1 MFLSIGMLKQKYFLA
16 DIFILSAEKQPIKL
30 SWRKIE
36 CLLYSTFLLSMFCV
50 LAFAQGKQIT
60 GVIKDGTGE
69 PMIGVNVLVKGT
81 TNGTITD
88 FDGKFA
94 ISDVKNSDV
103 LTITYVG
110 YVQQSI
116 PVGNQTTF
124 NIILKEDTETLDEVV
139 VIGYGT
145 VKKRDLTGSVA
156 SVSNE
161 TLTANPVSDVSQALQ
176 GKLAGVSV
184 VSQDGR
190 PGAEVSIRVRGG
202 GSITQSNDPLFIVDG
217 FPVSSIS
224 DIPADQIETIDVLK
238 DASST
243 AIYGARGA
251 NGVILVTTKGAKT
264 DKLSVTYNGYVQ
276 TKAAAKTLDPLSAQ
290 DYVKYQWAYADALE
304 RTGGAVSADG
314 VAKYFG
320 LGAAYGNHFADYA
333 NVDVHDWTDD
343 VLRNAIAHTHNLSIS
358 GGSEKTKF
366 VLNVNYLND
375 EGIKINSG
383 YNRFNTSLKLN
394 QELLKNLKLDVD
406 IRYSEDQTTGKE
418 SSTNGKGSLL
428 SGAYRWRP
436 IDNPLGDPNAF
447 GGFGLGADNVDA
459 SYGSPVDWTNDV
471 QNIARKQRVR
481 SIAALSWDIIEG
493 LTLRAEVGAG
503 RNWGETKYYESGLTQ
518 GHKVAKLTRSEGYN
532 LRNVNTLN
540 YQVQGLS
547 DKHSLSFLLGQETI
561 VSKSN
566 STEIEG
572 HGYPAGFDFDQAF
585 GMIDQTDKSLAKD
598 KFSNSIGTPDKTV
611 SFFARANYSLLDRYL
626 LTVTFR
632 ADGSSKFAPN
642 HRWGYFPA
650 GALAWRLSDE
660 SFMEGTRSWLDNLKL
675 RLSYGMAGAD
685 NIDASLWRETWESTT
700 VTFNGQTYSGYKPS
714 GMLSNPDLKWETTIS
729 RNIGLDFGFFNN
741 RLSGTIDAYWNTTK
755 DLLMCIPIDET
766 TGYSYQYQ
774 NIGQTSN
781 KGIEIALNYDILRT
795 KDFTLGV
802 SATYNYNHNNIDE
815 LADNI
820 IAQYGS
826 QWASSATTPTYDYE
840 FREGKPVGL
849 IRGYICDGYY
859 TTADFNYDPATKTY
873 TLKPGVADLG
883 NQVGNY
889 PSHYNLPEGQKAFPG
904 AVKLRD
910 LDGNGVADTEDVAD
924 LGEIT
929 HPHTGGF
936 NLNMTWKD
944 IDFSAGFAW
953 AAGGHVYNV
962 NSLINMCGNKDTGA
976 GANKLEFIS
985 DCYQIYDIQ
994 NGELVPVVEPDALDA
1009 LNTGAKYGVPYMENG
1024 TVLSTFVEDA
1034 SFLRLNTLTVGYTFP
1049 KAWTKKIGMQRARVY
1064 ATAGNLFTITGY
1076 SGIDPEVNADPNK
1089 STTAA
1094 NTGNYPLLG
1103 MDYGTYPRARTFTF
1117 GVNITF

>member
-1 MFLSIGMLKQKYFLA
+1 MN
-16 DIFILSAEKQPIKL
+16 
-30 SWRKIE
+30 R
-36 CLLYSTFLLSMFCV
+36 LLLLRRVYSTFLLSMFCV

-116 PVGNQTTF
+116 PVGNQTSF

-304 RTGGAVSADG
+304 RTGGAISADG

-343 VLRNAIAHTHNLSIS
+343 MLRNAIAHTHNLSIS

-447 GGFGLGADNVDA
+447 GGFGLGADNVDT

-503 RNWGETKYYESGLTQ
+503 RNWGETKYYENGLTQ

-962 NSLINMCGNKDTGA
+962 NSLINM
-976 GANKLEFIS
+976 
-985 DCYQIYDIQ
+985 Y
-994 NGELVPVVEPDALDA
+994 
-1009 LNTGAKYGVPYMENG
+1009 
-1024 TVLSTFVEDA
+1024 
-1034 SFLRLNTLTVGYTFP
+1034 
-1049 KAWTKKIGMQRARVY
+1049 
-1064 ATAGNLFTITGY
+1064 GNLNSAT
-1076 SGIDPEVNADPNK
+1076 
-1089 STTAA
+1089 
-1094 NTGNYPLLG
+1094 LL
-1103 MDYGTYPRARTFTF
+1103 
-1117 GVNITF
+1117 

>member
-1 MFLSIGMLKQKYFLA
+1 M
-16 DIFILSAEKQPIKL
+16 
-30 SWRKIE
+30 
-36 CLLYSTFLLSMFCV
+36 
-50 LAFAQGKQIT
+50 
-60 GVIKDGTGE
+60 
-69 PMIGVNVLVKGT
+69 
-81 TNGTITD
+81 
-88 FDGKFA
+88 
-94 ISDVKNSDV
+94 
-103 LTITYVG
+103 
-110 YVQQSI
+110 
-116 PVGNQTTF
+116 
-124 NIILKEDTETLDEVV
+124 
-139 VIGYGT
+139 
-145 VKKRDLTGSVA
+145 
-156 SVSNE
+156 
-161 TLTANPVSDVSQALQ
+161 
-176 GKLAGVSV
+176 
-184 VSQDGR
+184 
-190 PGAEVSIRVRGG
+190 
-202 GSITQSNDPLFIVDG
+202 
-217 FPVSSIS
+217 
-224 DIPADQIETIDVLK
+224 
-238 DASST
+238 
-243 AIYGARGA
+243 
-251 NGVILVTTKGAKT
+251 
-264 DKLSVTYNGYVQ
+264 
-276 TKAAAKTLDPLSAQ
+276 
-290 DYVKYQWAYADALE
+290 
-304 RTGGAVSADG
+304 
-314 VAKYFG
+314 
-320 LGAAYGNHFADYA
+320 
-333 NVDVHDWTDD
+333 
-343 VLRNAIAHTHNLSIS
+343 
-358 GGSEKTKF
+358 
-366 VLNVNYLND
+366 
-375 EGIKINSG
+375 
-383 YNRFNTSLKLN
+383 
-394 QELLKNLKLDVD
+394 
-406 IRYSEDQTTGKE
+406 
-418 SSTNGKGSLL
+418 
-428 SGAYRWRP
+428 
-436 IDNPLGDPNAF
+436 
-447 GGFGLGADNVDA
+447 
-459 SYGSPVDWTNDV
+459 
-471 QNIARKQRVR
+471 
-481 SIAALSWDIIEG
+481 
-493 LTLRAEVGAG
+493 
-503 RNWGETKYYESGLTQ
+503 
-518 GHKVAKLTRSEGYN
+518 
-532 LRNVNTLN
+532 
-540 YQVQGLS
+540 
-547 DKHSLSFLLGQETI
+547 
-561 VSKSN
+561 
-566 STEIEG
+566 
-572 HGYPAGFDFDQAF
+572 
-585 GMIDQTDKSLAKD
+585 
-598 KFSNSIGTPDKTV
+598 
-611 SFFARANYSLLDRYL
+611 LDRYL

-826 QWASSATTPTYDYE
+826 QWAFNSTTPTYDYE
-840 FREGKPVGL
+840 FREGKSVGL

-859 TTADFNYDPATKTY
+859 TTADFNYDPATQMY

-883 NQVGNY
+883 TQVGNY
-889 PSHYNLPEGQKAFPG
+889 PNHYNLPEGQVAFPG
-904 AVKLRD
+904 AIKLRD
-910 LDGNGVADTEDVAD
+910 LDGNGVAGTEDVAD

-962 NSLINMCGNKDTGA
+962 NSLINMYGQKDIA
-976 GANKLEFIS
+976 LGANKLEFIS

-994 NGELVPVVEPDALDA
+994 NGELVRVVEPDALDA

-1034 SFLRLNTLTVGYTFP
+1034 SFLRLNTLTIGYTFP

>member
-1 MFLSIGMLKQKYFLA
+1 MN
-16 DIFILSAEKQPIKL
+16 
-30 SWRKIE
+30 R
-36 CLLYSTFLLSMFCV
+36 LLLLRRVYSTFLLSMFCV

-116 PVGNQTTF
+116 PVGNQTSF

-343 VLRNAIAHTHNLSIS
+343 MLRNAIAHTHNLSIS

-366 VLNVNYLND
+366 GLNVNYLND

-447 GGFGLGADNVDA
+447 GGFGLGADNVDT

-503 RNWGETKYYESGLTQ
+503 RNWGETKYYENGLTQ

-795 KDFTLGV
+795 KDFTFGV

-962 NSLINMCGNKDTGA
+962 NSLINMYGNKDTGA

>member
-1 MFLSIGMLKQKYFLA
+1 
-16 DIFILSAEKQPIKL
+16 
-30 SWRKIE
+30 
-36 CLLYSTFLLSMFCV
+36 MFCV

-116 PVGNQTTF
+116 PVGNQTSF

-184 VSQDGR
+184 TSQDGR

-290 DYVKYQWAYADALE
+290 DYVKYQWAYADALS
-304 RTGGAVSADG
+304 GNGDG

-343 VLRNAIAHTHNLSIS
+343 MLRNAIAHTHNLSIS

-436 IDNPLGDPNAF
+436 IDNPLGDPNALS
-447 GGFGLGADNVDA
+447 GFAMGADNIDA
-459 SYGSPVDWTNDV
+459 AYGSPVDWTNDV

-503 RNWGETKYYESGLTQ
+503 RNWGETKYYENGLTQ

-826 QWASSATTPTYDYE
+826 QWASNSTTPTYDYE
-840 FREGKPVGL
+840 FREGKSVGL

-859 TTADFNYDPATKTY
+859 TTADFNYDPATQMY

-883 NQVGNY
+883 TQVGNY
-889 PSHYNLPEGQKAFPG
+889 PNHYNLPEGQVAFPG
-904 AVKLRD
+904 AIKLRD
-910 LDGNGVADTEDVAD
+910 LDGNGVAGTEDVAD

-962 NSLINMCGNKDTGA
+962 NSLINMYGQKDIA
-976 GANKLEFIS
+976 LGANKLEFIS

-994 NGELVPVVEPDALDA
+994 NGELVRVVEPDALDA

-1034 SFLRLNTLTVGYTFP
+1034 SFLRLNTLTIGYTFP
-1049 KAWTKKIGMQRARVY
+1049 KAWTKKISMQRARVY

>member
-1 MFLSIGMLKQKYFLA
+1 MN
-16 DIFILSAEKQPIKL
+16 
-30 SWRKIE
+30 R
-36 CLLYSTFLLSMFCV
+36 LLLLRRVYSTFLLSMFCV

-116 PVGNQTTF
+116 PVGNQTSF

-184 VSQDGR
+184 TSQDGR

-290 DYVKYQWAYADALE
+290 DYVKYQWAYADALS
-304 RTGGAVSADG
+304 GNGDG

-343 VLRNAIAHTHNLSIS
+343 MLRNAIAHTHNLSIS

-436 IDNPLGDPNAF
+436 IDNPLGDPNALS
-447 GGFGLGADNVDA
+447 GFAMGADNIDA
-459 SYGSPVDWTNDV
+459 AYGSPVDWTNDV

-503 RNWGETKYYESGLTQ
+503 RNWGETKYYENGLTQ

-826 QWASSATTPTYDYE
+826 QWASNSTTPTYDYE
-840 FREGKPVGL
+840 FREGKSVGL

-859 TTADFNYDPATKTY
+859 TTADFNYDPATQMY

-883 NQVGNY
+883 TQVGNY
-889 PSHYNLPEGQKAFPG
+889 PNHYNLPEGQVAFPG
-904 AVKLRD
+904 AIKLRD
-910 LDGNGVADTEDVAD
+910 LDGNGVAGTEDVAD

-962 NSLINMCGNKDTGA
+962 NSLINMYGQKDIA
-976 GANKLEFIS
+976 LGANKLEFIS

-994 NGELVPVVEPDALDA
+994 NGELVRVVEPDALDA

-1034 SFLRLNTLTVGYTFP
+1034 SFLRLNTLTIGYTFP
-1049 KAWTKKIGMQRARVY
+1049 KAWTQKIGMQRARVY

>member
-1 MFLSIGMLKQKYFLA
+1 MN
-16 DIFILSAEKQPIKL
+16 
-30 SWRKIE
+30 R
-36 CLLYSTFLLSMFCV
+36 LLLLRRVYSTFLLSMFCV

-116 PVGNQTTF
+116 PVGNQTSF

-184 VSQDGR
+184 TSQDGR

-290 DYVKYQWAYADALE
+290 DYVKYQWAYADALS
-304 RTGGAVSADG
+304 GNGDG

-343 VLRNAIAHTHNLSIS
+343 MLRNAIAHTHNLSIS

-436 IDNPLGDPNAF
+436 IDNPLGDPNALS
-447 GGFGLGADNVDA
+447 GFAMGADNIDA
-459 SYGSPVDWTNDV
+459 AYGSPVDWTNDV

-503 RNWGETKYYESGLTQ
+503 RNWGETKYYENGLTQ

-826 QWASSATTPTYDYE
+826 QWASNSTTPTYDYE
-840 FREGKPVGL
+840 FREGKSVGL

-859 TTADFNYDPATKTY
+859 TTADFNYDPATQMY

-883 NQVGNY
+883 TQVGNY
-889 PSHYNLPEGQKAFPG
+889 PNHYNLPEGQVAFPG
-904 AVKLRD
+904 AIKLRD
-910 LDGNGVADTEDVAD
+910 LDGNGVAGTEDVAD

-936 NLNMTWKD
+936 NLNMTCKD

-962 NSLINMCGNKDTGA
+962 NSLINMYGQKDIA
-976 GANKLEFIS
+976 LGANKLEFIS

-994 NGELVPVVEPDALDA
+994 NGELVRVVEPDALDA

-1034 SFLRLNTLTVGYTFP
+1034 SFLRLNTLTIGYTFP

>member
-1 MFLSIGMLKQKYFLA
+1 MNRLLLLK
-16 DIFILSAEKQPIKL
+16 
-30 SWRKIE
+30 RV
-36 CLLYSTFLLSMFCV
+36 YSTFLLSMLCV
-50 LAFAQGKQIT
+50 LAFAQGKQIS
-60 GVIKDGTGE
+60 GIIKDSAGE

-88 FDGKFA
+88 FDGKFV
-94 ISDVKNSDV
+94 IQDVKDSDV
-103 LTITYVG
+103 LTVTYVG
-110 YVQQSI
+110 YVSQSI
-116 PVGNQTTF
+116 AVGNKSSF
-124 NIILKEDTETLDEVV
+124 NIILKEDTEALDEVV

-145 VKKRDLTGSVA
+145 VKKRDLTGSVS
-156 SVSNE
+156 SVNNE

-224 DIPADQIETIDVLK
+224 DVPADQIESIDVLK

-264 DKLSVTYNGYVQ
+264 DRLSVTYNGYIQ
-276 TKAAAKTLDPLSAQ
+276 TKSAAKTLEPLGAQ

-314 VAKYFG
+314 VAQYFG
-320 LGAAYGNHFADYA
+320 LGSAYGNHYADYA
-333 NVDVHDWTDD
+333 NVGVHDWTDD
-343 VLRNAIAHTHNLSIS
+343 LLRNAIAHTHNLSIS

-436 IDNPLGDPNAF
+436 IDNPLGDANAF
-447 GGFGLGADNVDA
+447 GGFGLGADNIDMG
-459 SYGSPVDWTNDV
+459 YGTPVDWTNDM
-471 QNIARKQRVR
+471 QNIARKQRLR
-481 SIAALSWDIIEG
+481 GIAALSWDIIDG
-493 LTLRAEVGAG
+493 LTLRAEVGGG
-503 RNWGETKYYESGLTQ
+503 RNWGETKYYENGLTQ

-540 YQVQGLS
+540 YQVQGLG
-547 DKHSLSFLLGQETI
+547 DDHDLSFLLGQETI

-572 HGYPAGFDFDQAF
+572 HGYPDGFDFDQTF
-585 GMIDQTDKSLAKD
+585 GMIDQTDKTLAKD
-598 KFSNSIGTPDKTV
+598 KFSNTIGTPDKTV

-650 GALAWRLSDE
+650 GALAWRISDE
-660 SFMEGTRSWLDNLKL
+660 AFMEGTRNWLDNLKL

-685 NIDASLWRETWESTT
+685 NIDSSLWRETWESTT
-700 VTFNGQTYSGYKPS
+700 VTFNGQNYSGYKPN

-729 RNIGLDFGFFNN
+729 RNIGLDFGFFSN

-781 KGIEIALNYDILRT
+781 KGIEIALNYDIVRT
-795 KDFTLGV
+795 KDFTFGI

-849 IRGYICDGYY
+849 IRGYICDGFY
-859 TTADFNYDPATKTY
+859 TTADFNYDPATQMY

-904 AVKLRD
+904 AIKLRD
-910 LDGNGVADTEDVAD
+910 LDGNGVADTDDVTD
-924 LGEIT
+924 LGEIA
-929 HPHTGGF
+929 HPHTGGV
-936 NLNMTWKD
+936 NLNMTWKN

-962 NSLINMCGNKDTGA
+962 NSLINMYGNKDTGA
-976 GANKLEFIS
+976 GANKLAFVK

-994 NGELVPVVEPDALDA
+994 NGELVPVVDPDALDA
-1009 LNTGAKYGVPYMENG
+1009 LNAGAKYGVPYMENG
-1024 TVLSTFVEDA
+1024 TVLSTFVENA
-1034 SFLRLNTLTVGYTFP
+1034 SFLRLNTLTIGYTFP
-1049 KAWTKKIGMQRARVY
+1049 KAWTQKIGMQRARIY

-1117 GVNITF
+1117 GVNISF

>member
-1 MFLSIGMLKQKYFLA
+1 MN
-16 DIFILSAEKQPIKL
+16 
-30 SWRKIE
+30 R
-36 CLLYSTFLLSMFCV
+36 LLLLRRVYSTFLLSMFCV

-116 PVGNQTTF
+116 PVGNQTSF

-290 DYVKYQWAYADALE
+290 DYVKYQWAYADALS
-304 RTGGAVSADG
+304 GNGDG

-343 VLRNAIAHTHNLSIS
+343 MLRNAIAHTHNLSIS

-436 IDNPLGDPNAF
+436 IDNPLGDPNALS
-447 GGFGLGADNVDA
+447 GFAMGADNIDA
-459 SYGSPVDWTNDV
+459 AYGSPVDWTNDV

-503 RNWGETKYYESGLTQ
+503 RNWGETKYYENGLTQ

-826 QWASSATTPTYDYE
+826 QWASNSTTPTYDYE
-840 FREGKPVGL
+840 FREGKSVGL

-859 TTADFNYDPATKTY
+859 TTADFNYDPATQMY

-883 NQVGNY
+883 TQVGSY
-889 PSHYNLPEGQKAFPG
+889 PNHYNLPEGQVAFPG
-904 AVKLRD
+904 AIKLRD
-910 LDGNGVADTEDVAD
+910 LDGNGVAGTEDVAD

-962 NSLINMCGNKDTGA
+962 NSLINMYGQKDIA
-976 GANKLEFIS
+976 LGANKLEFIS

-994 NGELVPVVEPDALDA
+994 NGELVRVVEPDALDA

-1034 SFLRLNTLTVGYTFP
+1034 SFLRLNTLTIGYTFP

>member
-1 MFLSIGMLKQKYFLA
+1 MN
-16 DIFILSAEKQPIKL
+16 
-30 SWRKIE
+30 R
-36 CLLYSTFLLSMFCV
+36 LLLLRRVYSTFLLSMFCV

-333 NVDVHDWTDD
+333 NVGVHDWTDD

-910 LDGNGVADTEDVAD
+910 LDGSNGVADTEDVAD

-962 NSLINMCGNKDTGA
+962 NSLINMYGNKDTGA

>member
-1 MFLSIGMLKQKYFLA
+1 MN
-16 DIFILSAEKQPIKL
+16 
-30 SWRKIE
+30 R
-36 CLLYSTFLLSMFCV
+36 LLLLRRVYSTFLLSMFCV

-116 PVGNQTTF
+116 PVGNQTSF

-343 VLRNAIAHTHNLSIS
+343 MLRNAIAHTHNLSIS

-447 GGFGLGADNVDA
+447 GGFGLGADNVDT

-503 RNWGETKYYESGLTQ
+503 RNWGETKYYENGLTQ

-910 LDGNGVADTEDVAD
+910 LDGNGNGVADTEDVAD

-962 NSLINMCGNKDTGA
+962 NSLINMYGNKDTGA

>member
-1 MFLSIGMLKQKYFLA
+1 MN
-16 DIFILSAEKQPIKL
+16 
-30 SWRKIE
+30 R
-36 CLLYSTFLLSMFCV
+36 LLLLRRVYSTFLLSMFCV

-116 PVGNQTTF
+116 PVGNQTSF

-343 VLRNAIAHTHNLSIS
+343 MLRNAIAHTHNLSIS

-447 GGFGLGADNVDA
+447 GGFGLGADNVDT

-503 RNWGETKYYESGLTQ
+503 RNWGETKYYENGLTQ

-910 LDGNGVADTEDVAD
+910 LDGGNGVADTEDVAD

-962 NSLINMCGNKDTGA
+962 NSLINMYGNKDTGA

>member
-1 MFLSIGMLKQKYFLA
+1 MNRLLLLK
-16 DIFILSAEKQPIKL
+16 
-30 SWRKIE
+30 RV
-36 CLLYSTFLLSMFCV
+36 YSTFLLSMLCV
-50 LAFAQGKQIT
+50 LAFAQGKQIS
-60 GVIKDGTGE
+60 GIIKDSAGE

-88 FDGKFA
+88 FDGKFV
-94 ISDVKNSDV
+94 IQDVKDSDV
-103 LTITYVG
+103 LTVTYVG
-110 YVQQSI
+110 YVSQSI
-116 PVGNQTTF
+116 AVGNKSSF
-124 NIILKEDTETLDEVV
+124 NIILKEDTEALDEVV

-145 VKKRDLTGSVA
+145 VKKRDLTGSVS
-156 SVSNE
+156 SVNNE

-224 DIPADQIETIDVLK
+224 DVPADQIESIDVLK

-264 DKLSVTYNGYVQ
+264 DRLSVTYNGYIQ
-276 TKAAAKTLDPLSAQ
+276 TKSAAKTLEPLGAQ

-314 VAKYFG
+314 VAQYFG
-320 LGAAYGNHFADYA
+320 LGSAYGNHYADYA
-333 NVDVHDWTDD
+333 NVGVHDWTDD
-343 VLRNAIAHTHNLSIS
+343 LLRNAIAHTHNLSIS

-436 IDNPLGDPNAF
+436 IDNPLGDANAF
-447 GGFGLGADNVDA
+447 GGFGLGADNIDMG
-459 SYGSPVDWTNDV
+459 YGTPVDWTNDM
-471 QNIARKQRVR
+471 QNIARKQRLR
-481 SIAALSWDIIEG
+481 GIAALSWDIIDG
-493 LTLRAEVGAG
+493 LTLRAEVGGG
-503 RNWGETKYYESGLTQ
+503 RNWGETKYYENGLTQ

-540 YQVQGLS
+540 YQVQGLG
-547 DKHSLSFLLGQETI
+547 DDHDLSFLLGQETI

-572 HGYPAGFDFDQAF
+572 HGYPDGFDFDQTF
-585 GMIDQTDKSLAKD
+585 GMIDQTDKTLAKD
-598 KFSNSIGTPDKTV
+598 KFSNTIGTPDKTV

-650 GALAWRLSDE
+650 GALAWRISDE
-660 SFMEGTRSWLDNLKL
+660 AFMEGTRNWLDNLKL

-685 NIDASLWRETWESTT
+685 NIDSSLWRETWESTT
-700 VTFNGQTYSGYKPS
+700 VTFNGQNYSGYKPN

-729 RNIGLDFGFFNN
+729 RNIGLDFGFFGN

-781 KGIEIALNYDILRT
+781 KGIEIALNYDIVRT
-795 KDFTLGV
+795 KDFTFGI

-849 IRGYICDGYY
+849 IRGYICDGFY
-859 TTADFNYDPATKTY
+859 TTADFNYDPATQMY

-904 AVKLRD
+904 AIKLRD
-910 LDGNGVADTEDVAD
+910 LDGNGVADTDDVTD
-924 LGEIT
+924 LGEIA
-929 HPHTGGF
+929 HPHTGGV
-936 NLNMTWKD
+936 NLNMTWKN

-962 NSLINMCGNKDTGA
+962 NSLINMYGNKDTGA
-976 GANKLEFIS
+976 GANKLAFVK

-994 NGELVPVVEPDALDA
+994 NGELVPVVDPDALDA
-1009 LNTGAKYGVPYMENG
+1009 LNAGAKYGVPYMENG
-1024 TVLSTFVEDA
+1024 TVLSTFVENA
-1034 SFLRLNTLTVGYTFP
+1034 SFLRLNTLTIGYTFP
-1049 KAWTKKIGMQRARVY
+1049 KAWTQKIGMQRARIY

-1117 GVNITF
+1117 GVNISF

>member
-1 MFLSIGMLKQKYFLA
+1 MN
-16 DIFILSAEKQPIKL
+16 
-30 SWRKIE
+30 R
-36 CLLYSTFLLSMFCV
+36 LLLLRRVYSTFLLSMFCV

-276 TKAAAKTLDPLSAQ
+276 TKAAAKTLNPLSAQ

-503 RNWGETKYYESGLTQ
+503 RNWGETKYYENGLTQ

-910 LDGNGVADTEDVAD
+910 LDGIADTEDVAD

-962 NSLINMCGNKDTGA
+962 NSLINMYGNKDTGA

>member
-1 MFLSIGMLKQKYFLA
+1 MN
-16 DIFILSAEKQPIKL
+16 
-30 SWRKIE
+30 R
-36 CLLYSTFLLSMFCV
+36 LLLFKRAYSTFLLSMFCV

-88 FDGKFA
+88 FDGKFT

-116 PVGNQTTF
+116 PVGNQTSF

-264 DKLSVTYNGYVQ
+264 DKLSVTYNGYIQ
-276 TKAAAKTLDPLSAQ
+276 TKAAAKTLAPMNAQ
-290 DYVKYQWAYADALE
+290 DYVKYQWAYADALS
-304 RTGGAVSADG
+304 GNSDG

-343 VLRNAIAHTHNLSIS
+343 MLRNAIAHTHNLSVS

-406 IRYSEDQTTGKE
+406 IRYSEDQTIGKE

-436 IDNPLGDPNAF
+436 IDNPLGDPTALS
-447 GGFGLGADNVDA
+447 GFAMGADNVDA

-503 RNWGETKYYESGLTQ
+503 RNWGETKYYENGLTQ

-540 YQVQGLS
+540 YQVQGLT

-585 GMIDQTDKSLAKD
+585 GMIDQTDKTLAKD
-598 KFSNSIGTPDKTV
+598 KFSNSIGTPDKTI

-626 LTVTFR
+626 FTATFR

-642 HRWGYFPA
+642 NRWGYFPA
-650 GALAWRLSDE
+650 GAFAWRLSDE
-660 SFMEGTRSWLDNLKL
+660 SFMEGTRNWLDNLKL
-675 RLSYGMAGAD
+675 RLSLGMAGAD

-700 VTFNGQTYSGYKPS
+700 VTFNGQNYSGYKPS

-729 RNIGLDFGFFNN
+729 RNIGLDFGFFGN

-826 QWASSATTPTYDYE
+826 QWASNSTTPTYDYE
-840 FREGKPVGL
+840 FREGKSVGL

-889 PSHYNLPEGQKAFPG
+889 PSHYNLPEGQVAFPG

-910 LDGNGVADTEDVAD
+910 LDGNGVAGTEDVAD

-962 NSLINMCGNKDTGA
+962 NSLINMYGQKDIA
-976 GANKLEFIS
+976 LGANKLEFIS

-994 NGELVPVVEPDALDA
+994 NGELVPVVDPDALDA
-1009 LNTGAKYGVPYMENG
+1009 LNAGAKYGVPYMENG

>member
-1 MFLSIGMLKQKYFLA
+1 MN
-16 DIFILSAEKQPIKL
+16 
-30 SWRKIE
+30 R
-36 CLLYSTFLLSMFCV
+36 LLLLRRVYSTFLLSMFCV

-802 SATYNYNHNNIDE
+802 SVTYNYNHNNIDE

-962 NSLINMCGNKDTGA
+962 NSLINMYGNKDTGA

>member
-1 MFLSIGMLKQKYFLA
+1 MNRLLLLK
-16 DIFILSAEKQPIKL
+16 
-30 SWRKIE
+30 RV
-36 CLLYSTFLLSMFCV
+36 YSTFLLSMLCV
-50 LAFAQGKQIT
+50 LAFAQGKQIS
-60 GVIKDGTGE
+60 GIIKDSAGE

-88 FDGKFA
+88 FDGKFV
-94 ISDVKNSDV
+94 IQDVKDSDV
-103 LTITYVG
+103 LTVTYVG
-110 YVQQSI
+110 YVSQSI
-116 PVGNQTTF
+116 AVGNKSSF
-124 NIILKEDTETLDEVV
+124 NIILKEDTEALDEVV

-145 VKKRDLTGSVA
+145 VKKRDLTGSVS
-156 SVSNE
+156 SVNNE

-224 DIPADQIETIDVLK
+224 DVPADQIESIDVLK

-264 DKLSVTYNGYVQ
+264 DRLSVTYNGYIQ
-276 TKAAAKTLDPLSAQ
+276 TKSAAKTLEPLGAQ

-314 VAKYFG
+314 VAQYFG
-320 LGAAYGNHFADYA
+320 LGSAYGNHYADYA
-333 NVDVHDWTDD
+333 NVGVHDWTDD
-343 VLRNAIAHTHNLSIS
+343 LLRNAIAHTHNLSIS

-436 IDNPLGDPNAF
+436 IDNPLGDANAF
-447 GGFGLGADNVDA
+447 GGFGLGADNIDMG
-459 SYGSPVDWTNDV
+459 YGTPVDWTNDM
-471 QNIARKQRVR
+471 QNIARKQRLR
-481 SIAALSWDIIEG
+481 GIAALSWDIIDG
-493 LTLRAEVGAG
+493 LTLRAEVGGG
-503 RNWGETKYYESGLTQ
+503 RNWGETKYYENGLTQ

-540 YQVQGLS
+540 YQVQGLG
-547 DKHSLSFLLGQETI
+547 DDHDLSFLLGQETI

-572 HGYPAGFDFDQAF
+572 HGYPDGFDFDQTF
-585 GMIDQTDKSLAKD
+585 GMIDQTDKTLAKD
-598 KFSNSIGTPDKTV
+598 KFSNTIGTPDKTV

-650 GALAWRLSDE
+650 GALAWRISDE
-660 SFMEGTRSWLDNLKL
+660 AFMEGTRNWLDNLKL

-685 NIDASLWRETWESTT
+685 NIDSSLWRETWESTT
-700 VTFNGQTYSGYKPS
+700 VTFNGQNYSGYKPN

-729 RNIGLDFGFFNN
+729 RNIGLDFGFFSN

-781 KGIEIALNYDILRT
+781 KGIEIALNYDIVRT
-795 KDFTLGV
+795 KDFTFGI

-849 IRGYICDGYY
+849 IRGYICDGFY
-859 TTADFNYDPATKTY
+859 TTADFNYDPATQMY

-904 AVKLRD
+904 AIKLRA
-910 LDGNGVADTEDVAD
+910 LDGNGVADTDDVTD
-924 LGEIT
+924 LGEIA
-929 HPHTGGF
+929 HPHTGGV
-936 NLNMTWKD
+936 NLNMTWKN

-962 NSLINMCGNKDTGA
+962 NSLINMYGNKDTGA
-976 GANKLEFIS
+976 GANKLAFVK

-994 NGELVPVVEPDALDA
+994 NGELVPVVDPDALDA
-1009 LNTGAKYGVPYMENG
+1009 LNAGAKYGVPYMENG
-1024 TVLSTFVEDA
+1024 TVLSTFVENA
-1034 SFLRLNTLTVGYTFP
+1034 SFLRLNTLTIGYTFP
-1049 KAWTKKIGMQRARVY
+1049 KAWTQKIGMQRARIY

-1117 GVNITF
+1117 GVNISF

>member
-1 MFLSIGMLKQKYFLA
+1 MN
-16 DIFILSAEKQPIKL
+16 
-30 SWRKIE
+30 R
-36 CLLYSTFLLSMFCV
+36 LLLLRRVYSTFLLSMFCV

-116 PVGNQTTF
+116 PVGNQTSF
-124 NIILKEDTETLDEVV
+124 NIILKEDTETLGEVV

-184 VSQDGR
+184 TSQDGR

-290 DYVKYQWAYADALE
+290 DYVKYQWAYADALS
-304 RTGGAVSADG
+304 GNGDG

-343 VLRNAIAHTHNLSIS
+343 MLRNAIAHTHNLSIS

-436 IDNPLGDPNAF
+436 IDNPLGDPNALS
-447 GGFGLGADNVDA
+447 GFAMGADNIDA
-459 SYGSPVDWTNDV
+459 AYGSPVDWTNDV

-503 RNWGETKYYESGLTQ
+503 RNWGETKYYENGLTQ

-826 QWASSATTPTYDYE
+826 QWASNSTTPTYDYE
-840 FREGKPVGL
+840 FREGKSVGL

-859 TTADFNYDPATKTY
+859 TTADFNYDPATQMY

-883 NQVGNY
+883 TQVGNY
-889 PSHYNLPEGQKAFPG
+889 PNHYNLPEGQVAFPG
-904 AVKLRD
+904 AIKLRD
-910 LDGNGVADTEDVAD
+910 LDGNGVAGTEDVAD

-962 NSLINMCGNKDTGA
+962 NSLINMYGQKDIA
-976 GANKLEFIS
+976 LGANKLEFIS

-994 NGELVPVVEPDALDA
+994 NGELVRVVEPDALDA

-1034 SFLRLNTLTVGYTFP
+1034 SFLRLNTLTIGYTFP

>member
-1 MFLSIGMLKQKYFLA
+1 MNRLLLLK
-16 DIFILSAEKQPIKL
+16 
-30 SWRKIE
+30 RV
-36 CLLYSTFLLSMFCV
+36 YSTFLLSMLCV
-50 LAFAQGKQIT
+50 LAFAQGKQIS
-60 GVIKDGTGE
+60 GIIKDSAGE

-88 FDGKFA
+88 FDGKFV
-94 ISDVKNSDV
+94 IQDVKDSDV
-103 LTITYVG
+103 LTVTYVG
-110 YVQQSI
+110 YVSQSI
-116 PVGNQTTF
+116 AVGNKSSF
-124 NIILKEDTETLDEVV
+124 NIILKEDTEALDEVV

-145 VKKRDLTGSVA
+145 VKKRDLTGSVS
-156 SVSNE
+156 SVNNE

-224 DIPADQIETIDVLK
+224 DVPADQIESIDVLK

-264 DKLSVTYNGYVQ
+264 DRLSVTYNGYIQ
-276 TKAAAKTLDPLSAQ
+276 TKSAAKTLEPLGAQ

-314 VAKYFG
+314 VAQYFG
-320 LGAAYGNHFADYA
+320 LGSAYGNHYADYA
-333 NVDVHDWTDD
+333 NVGVHDWTDD
-343 VLRNAIAHTHNLSIS
+343 LLRNAIAHTHNLSIS

-436 IDNPLGDPNAF
+436 IDNPLGDANAF
-447 GGFGLGADNVDA
+447 GGFGLGADNIDMG
-459 SYGSPVDWTNDV
+459 YGTPVDWTNDM
-471 QNIARKQRVR
+471 QNIARKQRLR
-481 SIAALSWDIIEG
+481 GIAALSWDIIDG
-493 LTLRAEVGAG
+493 LTLRAEVGGG
-503 RNWGETKYYESGLTQ
+503 RNWGETKYYENGLTQ

-540 YQVQGLS
+540 YQVQGLG
-547 DKHSLSFLLGQETI
+547 DDHDLSFLLGQETI

-572 HGYPAGFDFDQAF
+572 HGYPDGFDFDQTF
-585 GMIDQTDKSLAKD
+585 GMIDQTDKTLAKD
-598 KFSNSIGTPDKTV
+598 KFSNTIGTPDKTV

-650 GALAWRLSDE
+650 GALAWRISDE
-660 SFMEGTRSWLDNLKL
+660 AFMEGTRNWLDNLKL

-685 NIDASLWRETWESTT
+685 NIDSSLWRETWESTT
-700 VTFNGQTYSGYKPS
+700 VTFNGQNYSGYKPN

-729 RNIGLDFGFFNN
+729 RNIGLDFGFFSN

-781 KGIEIALNYDILRT
+781 KGIEIALNYDIVRT
-795 KDFTLGV
+795 KDFTFGI

-849 IRGYICDGYY
+849 IRGYICDGFY
-859 TTADFNYDPATKTY
+859 TTADFNYDPATQMY

-904 AVKLRD
+904 AIKLRN
-910 LDGNGVADTEDVAD
+910 LDGNGVADTDDVTD
-924 LGEIT
+924 LGEIA
-929 HPHTGGF
+929 HPHTGGV
-936 NLNMTWKD
+936 NLNMTWKN

-962 NSLINMCGNKDTGA
+962 NSLINMYGNKDTGA
-976 GANKLEFIS
+976 GANKLAFVK

-994 NGELVPVVEPDALDA
+994 NGELVPVVDPDALDA
-1009 LNTGAKYGVPYMENG
+1009 LNAGAKYGVPYMENG
-1024 TVLSTFVEDA
+1024 TVLSTFVENA
-1034 SFLRLNTLTVGYTFP
+1034 SFLRLNTLTIGYTFP
-1049 KAWTKKIGMQRARVY
+1049 KAWTQKIGMQRARIY

-1117 GVNITF
+1117 GVNISF

>member
-1 MFLSIGMLKQKYFLA
+1 MN
-16 DIFILSAEKQPIKL
+16 
-30 SWRKIE
+30 R
-36 CLLYSTFLLSMFCV
+36 LLLLRRVYSTFLLSMFCV

-333 NVDVHDWTDD
+333 NVGVHDWTDD

-962 NSLINMCGNKDTGA
+962 NSLINMYGNKDTGA

-994 NGELVPVVEPDALDA
+994 NGELVPVVEPDALD
-1009 LNTGAKYGVPYMENG
+1009 GAKYGVPYMENG

>member
-1 MFLSIGMLKQKYFLA
+1 MN
-16 DIFILSAEKQPIKL
+16 
-30 SWRKIE
+30 R
-36 CLLYSTFLLSMFCV
+36 LLLLRRVYSTFLLSMFCV

-343 VLRNAIAHTHNLSIS
+343 VLRKAIAHTHNLSIS

-910 LDGNGVADTEDVAD
+910 LDGKVADTEDVAD

-962 NSLINMCGNKDTGA
+962 NSLINMYGNKDTGA

>member
-1 MFLSIGMLKQKYFLA
+1 MN
-16 DIFILSAEKQPIKL
+16 
-30 SWRKIE
+30 R
-36 CLLYSTFLLSMFCV
+36 LLLLRRVYSTFLLSMFCV

-290 DYVKYQWAYADALE
+290 DYVKYQWAYADALS
-304 RTGGAVSADG
+304 GNGDG

-343 VLRNAIAHTHNLSIS
+343 MLRNAIAHTHNLSIS

-436 IDNPLGDPNAF
+436 IDNPLGDPNALS
-447 GGFGLGADNVDA
+447 GFAMGADNIDA
-459 SYGSPVDWTNDV
+459 AYGSPVDWTNDV

-503 RNWGETKYYESGLTQ
+503 RNWGETKYYENGLTQ

-598 KFSNSIGTPDKTV
+598 KFCNSIGTPDKTV

-826 QWASSATTPTYDYE
+826 QWASNSTTPTYDYE
-840 FREGKPVGL
+840 FREGKSVGL

-859 TTADFNYDPATKTY
+859 TTADFNYDPATQMY

-883 NQVGNY
+883 TQVGNY
-889 PSHYNLPEGQKAFPG
+889 PNHYNLPEGQVAFPG
-904 AVKLRD
+904 AIKLRD
-910 LDGNGVADTEDVAD
+910 LDGNGVAGTEDVAD

-962 NSLINMCGNKDTGA
+962 NSLINMYGQKDIA
-976 GANKLEFIS
+976 LGANKLEFIS

-994 NGELVPVVEPDALDA
+994 NGELVRVVEPDALDA

-1034 SFLRLNTLTVGYTFP
+1034 SFLRLNTLTIGYTFP

>member
-1 MFLSIGMLKQKYFLA
+1 MN
-16 DIFILSAEKQPIKL
+16 
-30 SWRKIE
+30 R
-36 CLLYSTFLLSMFCV
+36 LLLLRRVYSTFLLSMFCV

-116 PVGNQTTF
+116 PVGNQTSF

-184 VSQDGR
+184 TSQDGR

-290 DYVKYQWAYADALE
+290 DYVKYQWAYADALS
-304 RTGGAVSADG
+304 GNGDG

-343 VLRNAIAHTHNLSIS
+343 MLRNAIAHTHNLSIS

-436 IDNPLGDPNAF
+436 IDNPLGDPNALS
-447 GGFGLGADNVDA
+447 GFAMGADNIDA
-459 SYGSPVDWTNDV
+459 AYGSPVDWTNDV

-503 RNWGETKYYESGLTQ
+503 RNWGETKYYENGLTQ

-826 QWASSATTPTYDYE
+826 QWASNSTTPTYDYE
-840 FREGKPVGL
+840 FREGKSVGL

-859 TTADFNYDPATKTY
+859 TTADFNYDPATQMY

-883 NQVGNY
+883 TQVGNY
-889 PSHYNLPEGQKAFPG
+889 PNHYNLPEGQVAFPG
-904 AVKLRD
+904 AIKLRD
-910 LDGNGVADTEDVAD
+910 LDGNGVAGTEDVAD

-962 NSLINMCGNKDTGA
+962 NSLINMYGQKDIA
-976 GANKLEFIS
+976 LGANKLEFIS

-994 NGELVPVVEPDALDA
+994 NGELVRVVEPDALDA

-1034 SFLRLNTLTVGYTFP
+1034 SFLRLNTLTIGYTFP
-1049 KAWTKKIGMQRARVY
+1049 KAWTKKISMQRARVY

>member
-1 MFLSIGMLKQKYFLA
+1 MN
-16 DIFILSAEKQPIKL
+16 
-30 SWRKIE
+30 R
-36 CLLYSTFLLSMFCV
+36 LLLLRRVYSTFLLSMFCV

-889 PSHYNLPEGQKAFPG
+889 PSHYNLPEGQAFPG

-962 NSLINMCGNKDTGA
+962 NSLINMYGNKDTGA

>member
-1 MFLSIGMLKQKYFLA
+1 MN
-16 DIFILSAEKQPIKL
+16 
-30 SWRKIE
+30 R
-36 CLLYSTFLLSMFCV
+36 LLLLRRVYSTFLLSMFCV

-116 PVGNQTTF
+116 PVGNQTSF

-184 VSQDGR
+184 TSQDGR

-290 DYVKYQWAYADALE
+290 DYVKYQWAYADALS
-304 RTGGAVSADG
+304 GNGDG

-343 VLRNAIAHTHNLSIS
+343 MLRNAIAHTHNLSVS

-436 IDNPLGDPNAF
+436 IDNPLGDPNALS
-447 GGFGLGADNVDA
+447 GFAMGADNIDA
-459 SYGSPVDWTNDV
+459 AYGSPVDWTNDV

-503 RNWGETKYYESGLTQ
+503 RNWGETKYYENGLTQ

-826 QWASSATTPTYDYE
+826 QWASNSTTPTYDYE
-840 FREGKPVGL
+840 FREGKSVGL

-859 TTADFNYDPATKTY
+859 TTADFNYDPATQMY

-883 NQVGNY
+883 TQVGNY
-889 PSHYNLPEGQKAFPG
+889 PNHYNLPEGQVAFPG
-904 AVKLRD
+904 AIKLRD
-910 LDGNGVADTEDVAD
+910 LDGNGVVGTEDVAD

-962 NSLINMCGNKDTGA
+962 NSLINMYGQKDIA
-976 GANKLEFIS
+976 LGANKLEFIS

-1034 SFLRLNTLTVGYTFP
+1034 SFLRLNTLTIGYTFP

>member
-1 MFLSIGMLKQKYFLA
+1 MN
-16 DIFILSAEKQPIKL
+16 
-30 SWRKIE
+30 R
-36 CLLYSTFLLSMFCV
+36 LLLLRRVYSTFLLSMFCV

-116 PVGNQTTF
+116 PVGNQTSF

-503 RNWGETKYYESGLTQ
+503 RNWGETKYYENGLTQ

-741 RLSGTIDAYWNTTK
+741 RFSGTIDAYWNTTK

-962 NSLINMCGNKDTGA
+962 NSLINMYGNKDTGA

-985 DCYQIYDIQ
+985 DCYQIY
-994 NGELVPVVEPDALDA
+994 
-1009 LNTGAKYGVPYMENG
+1009 T
-1024 TVLSTFVEDA
+1024 
-1034 SFLRLNTLTVGYTFP
+1034 
-1049 KAWTKKIGMQRARVY
+1049 
-1064 ATAGNLFTITGY
+1064 
-1076 SGIDPEVNADPNK
+1076 
-1089 STTAA
+1089 
-1094 NTGNYPLLG
+1094 
-1103 MDYGTYPRARTFTF
+1103 
-1117 GVNITF
+1117 

>member
-1 MFLSIGMLKQKYFLA
+1 MN
-16 DIFILSAEKQPIKL
+16 
-30 SWRKIE
+30 R
-36 CLLYSTFLLSMFCV
+36 LLLLRRVYSTFLLSMFCV

-116 PVGNQTTF
+116 PVGNQTSF

-184 VSQDGR
+184 TSQDGR

-290 DYVKYQWAYADALE
+290 DYVKYQWAYADALS
-304 RTGGAVSADG
+304 GNGDG

-343 VLRNAIAHTHNLSIS
+343 MLRNAIAHTHNLSIS

-436 IDNPLGDPNAF
+436 IDNPLGDPNALS
-447 GGFGLGADNVDA
+447 GFAMGADNIDA
-459 SYGSPVDWTNDV
+459 AYGSPVDWTNDV

-962 NSLINMCGNKDTGA
+962 NSLINMYGNKDTGA

>member
-1 MFLSIGMLKQKYFLA
+1 MN
-16 DIFILSAEKQPIKL
+16 
-30 SWRKIE
+30 R
-36 CLLYSTFLLSMFCV
+36 LLLLRRVYSTFLLSMFCV

-116 PVGNQTTF
+116 PVGNQTSF

-156 SVSNE
+156 SVSDE

-290 DYVKYQWAYADALE
+290 DYVKDQWAYADALE

-503 RNWGETKYYESGLTQ
+503 RNWGETKYYENGLTQ

-962 NSLINMCGNKDTGA
+962 NSLINMYGNKDTGA

>member
-1 MFLSIGMLKQKYFLA
+1 MNRLLLLK
-16 DIFILSAEKQPIKL
+16 
-30 SWRKIE
+30 RV
-36 CLLYSTFLLSMFCV
+36 YSTFLLSMLCV
-50 LAFAQGKQIT
+50 LAFAQGKQIS
-60 GVIKDGTGE
+60 GIIKDSAGE

-81 TNGTITD
+81 ANGTITD
-88 FDGKFA
+88 FDGKFV
-94 ISDVKNSDV
+94 IQDVKDSDV
-103 LTITYVG
+103 LTVTYVG
-110 YVQQSI
+110 YVSQSI
-116 PVGNQTTF
+116 AVGNKSSF
-124 NIILKEDTETLDEVV
+124 NIILKEDTEALDEVV

-145 VKKRDLTGSVA
+145 VKKRDLTGSVS
-156 SVSNE
+156 SVNNE

-224 DIPADQIETIDVLK
+224 DVPADQIESIDVLK

-251 NGVILVTTKGAKT
+251 NGVILVTTQRGAKT
-264 DKLSVTYNGYVQ
+264 DKLSVTYNGYIQ
-276 TKAAAKTLDPLSAQ
+276 TKSAAKTLEPLGAQ

-314 VAKYFG
+314 VAQYFG
-320 LGAAYGNHFADYA
+320 LGSAYGNHYADYA
-333 NVDVHDWTDD
+333 NVGVHDWTDD
-343 VLRNAIAHTHNLSIS
+343 LLRNAIAHTHNLSIS

-436 IDNPLGDPNAF
+436 IDNPLGDANAF
-447 GGFGLGADNVDA
+447 GGFGLGADNIDMG
-459 SYGSPVDWTNDV
+459 YGTPVDWTNDM
-471 QNIARKQRVR
+471 QNIARKQRLR
-481 SIAALSWDIIEG
+481 GIAALSWDIIDG
-493 LTLRAEVGAG
+493 LTLRAEVGGG
-503 RNWGETKYYESGLTQ
+503 RNWGETKYYENGLTQ

-540 YQVQGLS
+540 YQVQGLG
-547 DKHSLSFLLGQETI
+547 DDHDLSFLFGQETI

-572 HGYPAGFDFDQAF
+572 HGYPDGFDFDQTF
-585 GMIDQTDKSLAKD
+585 GMIDQTDKTLAKD
-598 KFSNSIGTPDKTV
+598 KFSNTIGTPDKTV

-650 GALAWRLSDE
+650 GALAWRISDE
-660 SFMEGTRSWLDNLKL
+660 AFMEGTRNWLDNLKL

-685 NIDASLWRETWESTT
+685 NIDSSLWRETWESTT
-700 VTFNGQTYSGYKPS
+700 VTFNGQNYSGYKPN

-729 RNIGLDFGFFNN
+729 RNIGLDFGFFGN

-781 KGIEIALNYDILRT
+781 KGIEIALNYDIVRT
-795 KDFTLGV
+795 KDFTFGI

-849 IRGYICDGYY
+849 IRGYICDGFY
-859 TTADFNYDPATKTY
+859 TTADFNYDPATQMY

-904 AVKLRD
+904 AIKLRD
-910 LDGNGVADTEDVAD
+910 LDGNGVADTDDVTD
-924 LGEIT
+924 LGEIA
-929 HPHTGGF
+929 HPHTGGV
-936 NLNMTWKD
+936 NLNMTWKN

-962 NSLINMCGNKDTGA
+962 NSLINMYGNKDTGA
-976 GANKLEFIS
+976 GANKLAFVK

-994 NGELVPVVEPDALDA
+994 NGELVPVVDPDALDA
-1009 LNTGAKYGVPYMENG
+1009 LNAGAKYGVPYMENG
-1024 TVLSTFVEDA
+1024 TVLSTFVENA
-1034 SFLRLNTLTVGYTFP
+1034 SFLRLNTLTIGYTFP
-1049 KAWTKKIGMQRARVY
+1049 KAWTQKIGMQRARIY

-1117 GVNITF
+1117 GVNISF

>member
-1 MFLSIGMLKQKYFLA
+1 MN
-16 DIFILSAEKQPIKL
+16 
-30 SWRKIE
+30 R
-36 CLLYSTFLLSMFCV
+36 LLLLRRVYSTFLLSMFCV

-116 PVGNQTTF
+116 PVGNQTSF

-184 VSQDGR
+184 TSQDGR

-290 DYVKYQWAYADALE
+290 DYVKYQWAYADALS
-304 RTGGAVSADG
+304 GNGDG

-343 VLRNAIAHTHNLSIS
+343 MLRSAIAHTHNLSIS

-436 IDNPLGDPNAF
+436 IDNPLGDPNALS
-447 GGFGLGADNVDA
+447 GFAMGADNIDA
-459 SYGSPVDWTNDV
+459 AYGSPVDWTNDV

-503 RNWGETKYYESGLTQ
+503 RNWGETKYYENGLTQ

-826 QWASSATTPTYDYE
+826 QWASNSTTPTYDYE
-840 FREGKPVGL
+840 FREGKSVGL

-859 TTADFNYDPATKTY
+859 TTADFNYDPATQMY

-883 NQVGNY
+883 TQVGNY
-889 PSHYNLPEGQKAFPG
+889 PNHYNLPEGQVAFPG
-904 AVKLRD
+904 AIKLRD
-910 LDGNGVADTEDVAD
+910 LDGNGVAGTEDVAD

-962 NSLINMCGNKDTGA
+962 NSLINMYGQKDIA
-976 GANKLEFIS
+976 LGANKLEFIS

-994 NGELVPVVEPDALDA
+994 NGELVRVVEPDALDA

-1034 SFLRLNTLTVGYTFP
+1034 SFLRLNTLTIGYTFP

>member
-1 MFLSIGMLKQKYFLA
+1 MN
-16 DIFILSAEKQPIKL
+16 
-30 SWRKIE
+30 R
-36 CLLYSTFLLSMFCV
+36 LLLLRRVYSTFLLSMFCV

-116 PVGNQTTF
+116 PVGNQTSF

-343 VLRNAIAHTHNLSIS
+343 MLRNAIAHTHNLSIS

-447 GGFGLGADNVDA
+447 GGFGLGADNVDT

-503 RNWGETKYYESGLTQ
+503 RNWGETKYYENGLTQ

-675 RLSYGMAGAD
+675 RLSYGMAGVIVGDSYNSLTRYEYGSPYFYD
-685 NIDASLWRETWESTT
+685 NGVWHQ
-700 VTFNGQTYSGYKPS
+700 G
-714 GMLSNPDLKWETTIS
+714 LSVKSNPNPDLKWETTIS

-883 NQVGNY
+883 NQGGNY

-962 NSLINMCGNKDTGA
+962 NSLINMYGNKDTGA

>member
-1 MFLSIGMLKQKYFLA
+1 
-16 DIFILSAEKQPIKL
+16 
-30 SWRKIE
+30 
-36 CLLYSTFLLSMFCV
+36 MFCV

-116 PVGNQTTF
+116 PVGNQTSF

-184 VSQDGR
+184 TSQDGR

-290 DYVKYQWAYADALE
+290 DYVKYQWAYADALS
-304 RTGGAVSADG
+304 GNGDG

-343 VLRNAIAHTHNLSIS
+343 MLRNAIAHTHNLSIS

-436 IDNPLGDPNAF
+436 IDNPLGDPNALS
-447 GGFGLGADNVDA
+447 GFAMGADNIDA
-459 SYGSPVDWTNDV
+459 AYGSPVDWTNDV

-962 NSLINMCGNKDTGA
+962 NSLINMYGNKDTGA

>member
-1 MFLSIGMLKQKYFLA
+1 
-16 DIFILSAEKQPIKL
+16 
-30 SWRKIE
+30 
-36 CLLYSTFLLSMFCV
+36 MFCV

-116 PVGNQTTF
+116 PVGNQTSF

-184 VSQDGR
+184 TSQDGR

-290 DYVKYQWAYADALE
+290 DYVKYQWAYADALS
-304 RTGGAVSADG
+304 GNGDG

-343 VLRNAIAHTHNLSIS
+343 MLRNAIAHTHNLSIS

-436 IDNPLGDPNAF
+436 IDNPLGDPNALS
-447 GGFGLGADNVDA
+447 GFAMGADNIDA
-459 SYGSPVDWTNDV
+459 AYGSPVDWTNDV

-503 RNWGETKYYESGLTQ
+503 RNWGETKYYENGLTQ

-561 VSKSN
+561 VSTSN

-826 QWASSATTPTYDYE
+826 QWASNSTTPTYDYE
-840 FREGKPVGL
+840 FREGKSVGL

-859 TTADFNYDPATKTY
+859 TTADFNYDPATQMY

-883 NQVGNY
+883 TQVGNY
-889 PSHYNLPEGQKAFPG
+889 PNHYNLPEGQVAFPG
-904 AVKLRD
+904 AIKLRD
-910 LDGNGVADTEDVAD
+910 LDGNGVAGTEDVAD

-962 NSLINMCGNKDTGA
+962 NSLINMYGQKDIA
-976 GANKLEFIS
+976 LGANKLEFIS

-994 NGELVPVVEPDALDA
+994 NGELVRVVEPDALDA

-1034 SFLRLNTLTVGYTFP
+1034 SFLRLNTLTIGYTFP